1 MSQHPRSSVSRLV
14 FFGRFSSFSRL
25 TRFRSLSMLTMLTVI
40 AMVAACGAAGPP
52 SDPMDIAGRTTEIH
66 PGDAGSPH
74 VMTEWVIDEANI
86 SITYGRPY
94 LKGRVIGE
102 TVEPMV
108 GRVWRLGADEAT
120 TLETD
125 AGLMIGDTPIA
136 AGEYT
141 LFVLTTLT
149 TLTTEDAWQLI
160 VNSQTGPWGLDYDES
175 QDLARIDMDLAVL
188 PQPVDQ
194 LLISIEGGR
203 LKVEW
208 GTASASVPLTVQ

>member
-1 MSQHPRSSVSRLV
+1 MTSQQPRFSGSRPV
-14 FFGRFSSFSRL
+14 FFGTFGRFTMLSAI
-25 TRFRSLSMLTMLTVI
+25 SMLTM
-40 AMVAACGAAGPP
+40 AAACGGAGPP
-52 SDPMDIAGRTTEIH
+52 SEPMDSAGRTTEIH
-66 PGDAGSPH
+66 PGAGGSPH

-102 TVEPMV
+102 TVEPTV

-125 AGLMIGDTPIA
+125 ADLMLGDTPIA

-141 LFVLTTLT
+141 LFVLTT
-149 TLTTEDAWQLI
+149 EDVWQLI
-160 VNSQTGPWGLDYDES
+160 VNNQTDQWGLSYDES

-194 LLISIEGGR
+194 LLISVEGGR
-203 LKVEW
+203 LRVDW

>member
-1 MSQHPRSSVSRLV
+1 MTSQQPRSSVSRVSRLV
-14 FFGRFSSFSRL
+14 FFGRFGR
-25 TRFRSLSMLTMLTVI
+25 LTMLSAISMITM
-40 AMVAACGAAGPP
+40 AAACGGAGP
-52 SDPMDIAGRTTEIH
+52 SSEPMDSTGTGRTIEIH
-66 PGDAGSPH
+66 PGDGGSPH

-94 LKGRVIGE
+94 LKGRVVGE

-108 GRVWRLGADEAT
+108 GQVWRLGADEAT
-120 TLETD
+120 TLKTD

-141 LFVLTTLT
+141 LLVLTTLT
-149 TLTTEDAWQLI
+149 TPPTEDAWQLI
-160 VNSQTGPWGLDYDES
+160 VNRRTGQWGLDYDEI
-175 QDLARIDMDLAVL
+175 QDLARIDMDLEVL

-203 LKVEW
+203 LKVDW

>member
-1 MSQHPRSSVSRLV
+1 MTSQQPRPSVSRLV
-14 FFGRFSSFSRL
+14 FSARSGRFGRFSR
-25 TRFRSLSMLTMLTVI
+25 LTMLRSLIRLTMLGVI
-40 AMVAACGAAGPP
+40 TTAAACGGAGP
-52 SDPMDIAGRTTEIH
+52 SSEPMDSTGRTTEIH

-141 LFVLTTLT
+141 LFVLTT
-149 TLTTEDAWQLI
+149 EDAWQLI
-160 VNSQTGPWGLDYDES
+160 VNSQTDQWGLDYDEG

-188 PQPVDQ
+188 PQPADQ

-203 LKVEW
+203 LKVVW

>member
-1 MSQHPRSSVSRLV
+1 MTSQQPRSSVSRFV
-14 FFGRFSSFSRL
+14 FSGRFGRFSRL
-25 TRFRSLSMLTMLTVI
+25 TRLRSLNLFTMLPMLTVI
-40 AMVAACGAAGPP
+40 AIPAACGGAGPP
-52 SDPMDIAGRTTEIH
+52 SEPMDSAGRTTEIH
-66 PGDAGSPH
+66 PGSGGSPH

-94 LKGRVIGE
+94 LKGRVVGE

-108 GRVWRLGADEAT
+108 GQVWRLGADEAT
-120 TLETD
+120 TLKTD

-141 LFVLTTLT
+141 LLV
-149 TLTTEDAWQLI
+149 LTTEDAWQLI
-160 VNSQTGPWGLDYDES
+160 VNSRTGQWGLDYGES
-175 QDLARIDMDLAVL
+175 QDVARIDMDLAVL

-194 LLISIEGGR
+194 LLITIEDGR

-208 GTASASVPLTVQ
+208 GAASASVPLTVQ

>member
-1 MSQHPRSSVSRLV
+1 MTSRQPRSSVSRLV
-14 FFGRFSSFSRL
+14 VFATFGRFSR
-25 TRFRSLSMLTMLTVI
+25 LTMLSAISMITM
-40 AMVAACGAAGPP
+40 AAACGGAGPP
-52 SDPMDIAGRTTEIH
+52 AEPMDSAGRTTEIH
-66 PGDAGSPH
+66 PGAGGSPH

-94 LKGRVIGE
+94 LKGRVVGE

-108 GRVWRLGADEAT
+108 GQVWRLGADEAT

-125 AGLMIGDTPIA
+125 ADLMIGDTPIA

-141 LFVLTTLT
+141 LLVLTTLT
-149 TLTTEDAWQLI
+149 TPPTEAAWQLI
-160 VNSQTGPWGLDYDES
+160 VNRRTGQWGLDYDES
-175 QDLARIDMDLAVL
+175 QDLRRIDMDLEVL

-194 LLISIEGGR
+194 LLISVEGGR
-203 LKVEW
+203 LKVDW

>member
-1 MSQHPRSSVSRLV
+1 MTSRQPRSSVLRLV
-14 FFGRFSSFSRL
+14 FFGTFGRL
-25 TRFRSLSMLTMLTVI
+25 TMI
-40 AMVAACGAAGPP
+40 AMAAACGGAAPP
-52 SDPMDIAGRTTEIH
+52 SEPMDSAGRTTEIH
-66 PGDAGSPH
+66 PGDGGSPH

-94 LKGRVIGE
+94 LRDRVVGE

-108 GRVWRLGADEAT
+108 GQVWRLGADEAT

-125 AGLMIGDTPIA
+125 AGLMIGDTLIA

-141 LFVLTTLT
+141 LLVLTTLT
-149 TLTTEDAWQLI
+149 TPPTEDTWQLI
-160 VNSQTGPWGLDYDES
+160 VNRRTGQWGLDYDES
-175 QDLARIDMDLAVL
+175 QDLTRIDMDLEVL

-203 LKVEW
+203 LKVDW
-208 GTASASVPLTVQ
+208 GTARASVPLTVQ

>member
-1 MSQHPRSSVSRLV
+1 MTSRQPRSSVLRLV
-14 FFGRFSSFSRL
+14 FFGTFGRL
-25 TRFRSLSMLTMLTVI
+25 TMI
-40 AMVAACGAAGPP
+40 AMAAACGGAAPP
-52 SDPMDIAGRTTEIH
+52 SEPMDSAGRTTEIH
-66 PGDAGSPH
+66 PGDGGSPH

-94 LKGRVIGE
+94 LRDRVVGE

-108 GRVWRLGADEAT
+108 GQVWRLGADEAT

-125 AGLMIGDTPIA
+125 AGLMIGDTLIA

-141 LFVLTTLT
+141 LLVLTTLT
-149 TLTTEDAWQLI
+149 TPPTEDAWQLI
-160 VNSQTGPWGLDYDES
+160 VNRRTGQWGLDYDES
-175 QDLARIDMDLAVL
+175 QDLTRIDMDLEVL

-203 LKVEW
+203 LKVDW
-208 GTASASVPLTVQ
+208 GTARASVPLTVQ

>member
-1 MSQHPRSSVSRLV
+1 MTSQQPRSSVSRLV
-14 FFGRFSSFSRL
+14 FFGRFGRFSRL
-25 TRFRSLSMLTMLTVI
+25 SMLSMLTVI
-40 AMVAACGAAGPP
+40 AMPAACGGAGPP
-52 SDPMDIAGRTTEIH
+52 SEPMDSAGQTTEIH
-66 PGDAGSPH
+66 PGSGGSPH

-94 LKGRVIGE
+94 LKGRVVGE

-108 GRVWRLGADEAT
+108 GQVWRLGADEAT
-120 TLETD
+120 TLKTD
-125 AGLMIGDTPIA
+125 ADLMIGGTPIA

-141 LFVLTTLT
+141 LLVLTTLT
-149 TLTTEDAWQLI
+149 TENAWQLI
-160 VNSQTGPWGLDYDES
+160 VNSRTGQGGLDYDES

-203 LKVEW
+203 LKVDW

>member
-1 MSQHPRSSVSRLV
+1 MTSQQPRSSVLRLV
-14 FFGRFSSFSRL
+14 FFGTFGR
-25 TRFRSLSMLTMLTVI
+25 LTMLSAISMI
-40 AMVAACGAAGPP
+40 AMAAACGGAGPP
-52 SDPMDIAGRTTEIH
+52 SEPMDSAGRTTEIH
-66 PGDAGSPH
+66 PGDGGSPH

-94 LKGRVIGE
+94 LKDRVIGE
-102 TVEPMV
+102 TVDPMV
-108 GRVWRLGADEAT
+108 GQVWRLGADEAT

-141 LFVLTTLT
+141 LFVLTS
-149 TLTTEDAWQLI
+149 EDVWQLI
-160 VNSQTGPWGLDYDES
+160 VNNQTDQWGLAYDES
-175 QDLARIDMDLAVL
+175 QDLARVDMDLEIL

-194 LLISIEGGR
+194 LLISIEGSR
-203 LKVEW
+203 LKVDW

>member
-1 MSQHPRSSVSRLV
+1 MTSQQPRSSVLRLV
-14 FFGRFSSFSRL
+14 FFGTFGR
-25 TRFRSLSMLTMLTVI
+25 LTMLSAISMI
-40 AMVAACGAAGPP
+40 AMAAACGGAGPP
-52 SDPMDIAGRTTEIH
+52 SEPMDSAGRTTEIH
-66 PGDAGSPH
+66 PGDGGSPH

-94 LKGRVIGE
+94 LKDRVIGE
-102 TVEPMV
+102 TVDPMV
-108 GRVWRLGADEAT
+108 GQVWRLGADEAT

-141 LFVLTTLT
+141 LFVLTT
-149 TLTTEDAWQLI
+149 EDVWQLI
-160 VNSQTGPWGLDYDES
+160 VNNQTDQWGLAYDES
-175 QDLARIDMDLAVL
+175 QDLARVDMDLEVL

-194 LLISIEGGR
+194 LLISIEGSR
-203 LKVEW
+203 LKIDW

>member
-1 MSQHPRSSVSRLV
+1 MTSQQPRSSVLRLV
-14 FFGRFSSFSRL
+14 FFGTFGR
-25 TRFRSLSMLTMLTVI
+25 LTMLSAISMI
-40 AMVAACGAAGPP
+40 AMAAACGGAGPP
-52 SDPMDIAGRTTEIH
+52 SEPMDSAGRTTEIH
-66 PGDAGSPH
+66 PGDGGSPH

-94 LKGRVIGE
+94 LKDRVIGE
-102 TVEPMV
+102 TVDPMV
-108 GRVWRLGADEAT
+108 GQVWRLGADEAT

-141 LFVLTTLT
+141 LFVLTT
-149 TLTTEDAWQLI
+149 EDVWQLI
-160 VNSQTGPWGLDYDES
+160 VNNQTDQWGLAYDES
-175 QDLARIDMDLAVL
+175 QDLALVDMDLEVL

-194 LLISIEGGR
+194 LLISIEGSR
-203 LKVEW
+203 LKIDW

>member
-1 MSQHPRSSVSRLV
+1 MTSQQARSSVSRLG
-14 FFGRFSSFSRL
+14 F
-25 TRFRSLSMLTMLTVI
+25 FRSLIRLSMITMLSVI
-40 AMVAACGAAGPP
+40 TMSAACGGAAPP
-52 SDPMDIAGRTTEIH
+52 SEPMGGSGRTTEVH

-94 LKGRVIGE
+94 LKGRVVGE

-120 TLETD
+120 MLETD

-141 LFVLTTLT
+141 LFVLAA
-149 TLTTEDAWQLI
+149 EDAWQLI
-160 VNSQTGPWGLDYDES
+160 VNNQTGQWGLDYDES

-194 LLISIEGGR
+194 LLISIEDER

-208 GTASASVPLTVQ
+208 GAASASAPLTVQ

>member
-1 MSQHPRSSVSRLV
+1 MTSQQPRSSVSRFV
-14 FFGRFSSFSRL
+14 FSDRFGRL
-25 TRFRSLSMLTMLTVI
+25 TRLRSLIRLTMLAVI
-40 AMVAACGAAGPP
+40 AIPAACGGAGPP
-52 SDPMDIAGRTTEIH
+52 SEPMDSAGRTTEIH
-66 PGDAGSPH
+66 PGSGGSPH

-94 LKGRVIGE
+94 LKGRVVGE

-108 GRVWRLGADEAT
+108 GQVWRLGADEAT
-120 TLETD
+120 TLKTD

-149 TLTTEDAWQLI
+149 SEDAWQLI
-160 VNSQTGPWGLDYDES
+160 VNNRTGQSGSDYDES
-175 QDLARIDMDLAVL
+175 QDLARIDMDLTVL

-194 LLISIEGGR
+194 LLISIEDSR

-208 GTASASVPLTVQ
+208 GTTSASVPLTVQ

>member
-1 MSQHPRSSVSRLV
+1 MTSQQARSSVSRLG
-14 FFGRFSSFSRL
+14 F
-25 TRFRSLSMLTMLTVI
+25 FRSLIRLSMITMLSVI
-40 AMVAACGAAGPP
+40 TMSAACGGAAPP
-52 SDPMDIAGRTTEIH
+52 SEPMGGSRRTTEVH
-66 PGDAGSPH
+66 PGNAGSPH

-94 LKGRVIGE
+94 LKGRVVGE

-120 TLETD
+120 TLKTD

-149 TLTTEDAWQLI
+149 TEDAWQLI
-160 VNSQTGPWGLDYDES
+160 VNSQTGQWGLDYDES

-188 PQPVDQ
+188 PQPVEQ
-194 LLISIEGGR
+194 LLISIKDGR

-208 GTASASVPLTVQ
+208 GAASASVPLTVQ

>member
-1 MSQHPRSSVSRLV
+1 MTSQQPRSSVLRLV
-14 FFGRFSSFSRL
+14 FFGTFGR
-25 TRFRSLSMLTMLTVI
+25 LTMLSAISMI
-40 AMVAACGAAGPP
+40 AMAAACGGAGPP
-52 SDPMDIAGRTTEIH
+52 SEPMDSAGRTTEIH
-66 PGDAGSPH
+66 PGDGGSPH

-94 LKGRVIGE
+94 LKDRVIGE
-102 TVEPMV
+102 TVDPMV
-108 GRVWRLGADEAT
+108 GQVWRLGADEAT

-141 LFVLTTLT
+141 LFVLTT
-149 TLTTEDAWQLI
+149 EDVWQLI
-160 VNSQTGPWGLDYDES
+160 VNNQTDQWGLAYDES
-175 QDLARIDMDLAVL
+175 QDLARVDMDLEVL

-194 LLISIEGGR
+194 LLISIEGSR
-203 LKVEW
+203 LKVDW

>member
-1 MSQHPRSSVSRLV
+1 MTSRQPRSSVLRLV
-14 FFGRFSSFSRL
+14 FFGTFGR
-25 TRFRSLSMLTMLTVI
+25 LTMLTVI
-40 AMVAACGAAGPP
+40 AMAAACGGAGPP
-52 SDPMDIAGRTTEIH
+52 SEPMDSAGRTTEIH
-66 PGDAGSPH
+66 PGDGGSPH

-94 LKGRVIGE
+94 LRDRVIGE
-102 TVEPMV
+102 TVDPMV
-108 GRVWRLGADEAT
+108 GQVWRLGADEAT

-125 AGLMIGDTPIA
+125 ADLMIGDTPIA

-149 TLTTEDAWQLI
+149 TEDVWQLI
-160 VNSQTGPWGLDYDES
+160 VNNQTDQWGLSYDES
-175 QDLARIDMDLAVL
+175 QDLARIDMDLEVL

-194 LLISIEGGR
+194 LLIAVEGGR
-203 LKVEW
+203 LKVDW